1 MRRFAVA
8 AAAAVVMA
16 GSLAACGSSTTSSAG
31 SNGPSTA
38 TTSCTKSGIQHLLF
52 KPGVLTVATDNP
64 VYTPWFVNN
73 TPVKCL
79 L

>member
-1 MRRFAVA
+1 MRRGLGA
-8 AAAAVVMA
+8 AAAAVVLC
-16 GSLAACGSSTTSSAG
+16 GVVAACGSSPSGGTPGGGGTASASG
-31 SNGPSTA
+31 
-38 TTSCTKSGIQHLLF
+38 CTKTGIAHKLF

-79 L
+79 S